1 MATDQGVL
9 PPAGT
14 ALDLANRWIDGT
26 YTIRSGGSLIASTGS
41 TVTLT
46 TVAATTT
53 STQSINGTG
62 TAPTPAAVAAGA
74 GTGSSVGSFKGHD
87 LGGSFVL
94 TTAGTPAA
102 GPVATI
108 TFGTAL
114 AAAPVSVVCS
124 AVDTTGSPVL
134 TIDVGA
140 GALATTG
147 FSIVGP
153 ALTTAHTYLIC
164 YQVVAS

>member
-1 MATDQGVL
+1 MGVDAGITA
-9 PPAGT
+9 PAGT
-14 ALDLANRWIDGT
+14 YLDLANRYIDGT
-26 YTIRSGGSLIASTGS
+26 YTFRSGAKMVSTD
-41 TVTLT
+41 
-46 TVAATTT
+46 ATAV
-53 STQSINGTG
+53 QVQGLNGTG
-62 TAPTPAAVAAGA
+62 VAPTPAAVAAGA

-114 AAAPVSVVCS
+114 AAAPVSVVVS
-124 AVDTTGSPVL
+124 AVDTTGTPIL
-134 TIDVGA
+134 TVDVGA
-140 GALATTG
+140 GAFTTTG
-147 FSIVGP
+147 FSIVAG
-153 ALTTAHTYLIC
+153 ALTTAHTYLIS